1 MEIVSDGCSYSF
13 PLVRRNFPIFV
24 CIFFMIK
31 RVDRVVLGSFI
42 VPLIITFGLTS
53 FIFMMQFLWKYIDD
67 FVGKGLETSLLLKL
81 VGLFTLTIV
90 PMALPLAILLAAT
103 MVIGT
108 LGENNELTAYKT
120 GGLSLIRIMGS
131 LIVFTIFL
139 AGLAFYFSNTV
150 LPKVHLK
157 FYSLLYDIR
166 RQKPAL
172 DIKEGV
178 FYRGISGFALKI
190 QKKDPDNRTLYGIIV
205 YDHSPGRGNDN
216 VVLAEKGEIAL
227 SNAGSHL
234 ILTLYNGKQYQDVQ
248 KRNAYLAE
256 AKQEQTV
263 MEFKR
268 WRKIF
273 DLSEFK
279 MTRTD
284 QSLFKTH
291 FIMYNTRQLMQE
303 ADSVRKEMEKR
314 IAEVSV
320 NNSNYFSVLKP
331 QLDTAPIQMAA
342 LPPVIRPDDIFKRHI
357 TQQCLSNA
365 ISAQQSVSSYMQSTA
380 TELGYKE
387 ESYVNYYCEWYR
399 KFSLSFACLVL
410 LFVGGAMGAIVRK
423 GGFGTPILIAVL
435 YFVLFHVL
443 NVTGEKL
450 AKGLVIPPA
459 VGMWLSSLVLMP
471 LALFLTYKANNDS
484 VVFRSEWYSA
494 NWDRL
499 MKLLQKIF
507 AKKRAVG

>member
-1 MEIVSDGCSYSF
+1 M
-13 PLVRRNFPIFV
+13 L
-24 CIFFMIK
+24 K

-67 FVGKGLETSLLLKL
+67 FVGKGLETNLLLKL

-90 PMALPLAILLAAT
+90 PMALPLAILLAST

-120 GGLSLIRIMGS
+120 GGLSLLRTMGS

-139 AGLAFYFSNTV
+139 AFGAFYFSNNV

-157 FYSLLYDIR
+157 FYSLLFDIR
-166 RQKPAL
+166 KQKPAL

-190 QKKDPDNRTLYGIIV
+190 HHKDADNKTLYGIMV
-205 YDHSPGRGNDN
+205 YDHSQGKGNDN
-216 VVLAEKGEIAL
+216 VVLADKGDIAL
-227 SNAGSHL
+227 SNTGEHL
-234 ILTLYNGKQYQDVQ
+234 ILTLYNGKQYQDIK
-248 KRNAYLAE
+248 KRNIE
-256 AKQEQTV
+256 AGEQKSEQTI
-263 MEFKR
+263 MEFKQ

-273 DLSEFK
+273 DLREFK

-291 FIMYNTRQLMQE
+291 FIMFNASQLMHE
-303 ADSVRKEMEKR
+303 ADSCRKDIEKR
-314 IAEVSV
+314 IADTRV
-320 NNSNYFSVLKP
+320 NNAVYFSAIKKVADSIKIKNI
-331 QLDTAPIQMAA
+331 PIPAKV
-342 LPPVIRPDDIFKRHI
+342 VINDVFKRNI
-357 TQQCLSNA
+357 TQNCLSSSLSNVRSIA
-365 ISAQQSVSSYMQSTA
+365 SYEQMSVSDL
-380 TELGYKE
+380 EYKQTN
-387 ESYVNYYCEWYR
+387 YVNYYCEWYR

-410 LFVGGAMGAIVRK
+410 LFVGCSMGAIVRK
-423 GGFGTPILIAVL
+423 GGFGIPILIAVL

-450 AKGLVIPPA
+450 AKGLIIPPFA
-459 VGMWLSSLVLMP
+459 GMWLASIVLMP
-471 LALFLTYKANNDS
+471 IALYLTYKANNDS
-484 VVFRSEWYSA
+484 VLFRSEWYDRNFSKLSGFVHLISSA
-494 NWDRL
+494 L
-499 MKLLQKIF
+499 
-507 AKKRAVG
+507 RALVGA

>member
-1 MEIVSDGCSYSF
+1 MGVLQYNDYFSNVKM
-13 PLVRRNFPIFV
+13 PML
-24 CIFFMIK
+24 K

-67 FVGKGLETSLLLKL
+67 FVGKGLETSLLFRL

-90 PMALPLAILLAAT
+90 PMALPLAILLAST

-120 GGLSLIRIMGS
+120 GGLSLLRVMGS
-131 LIVFTIFL
+131 LVVFTIFL
-139 AGLAFYFSNTV
+139 AFGAFYFSNNV

-166 RQKPAL
+166 KQKPAL

-190 QKKDPDNRTLYGIIV
+190 HHKDQDNKTLYGIMV
-205 YDHSPGRGNDN
+205 YDHSQGKGNDN
-216 VVLAEKGEIAL
+216 VVLADKGDIAL
-227 SNAGSHL
+227 SNTGEHL
-234 ILTLYNGKQYQDVQ
+234 ILTLYNGKQYQDVK
-248 KRNAYLAE
+248 KRNNETEE
-256 AKQEQTV
+256 AKSEQTI
-263 MEFKR
+263 MEFKQ

-273 DLSEFK
+273 DLREFK

-291 FIMYNTRQLMQE
+291 FIMYNARQLMKE
-303 ADSVRKEMEKR
+303 ADSSRKDIEKR
-314 IAEVSV
+314 IDEIRL
-320 NNSNYFSVLKP
+320 NSSTYFSAFKKIPDSVKVKVSSIPNKP
-331 QLDTAPIQMAA
+331 
-342 LPPVIRPDDIFKRHI
+342 DINNVFKRNI
-357 TQQCLSNA
+357 TQNCLSV
-365 ISAQQSVSSYMQSTA
+365 SLSSLQGLMSYTQLSVSDLDFKQTN
-380 TELGYKE
+380 
-387 ESYVNYYCEWYR
+387 YVNYYCEWYR

-410 LFVGGAMGAIVRK
+410 LFVGCAMGAIVRK
-423 GGFGTPILIAVL
+423 GGFGMPILIAVL

-450 AKGLVIPPA
+450 AKSLVIPPFA
-459 VGMWLSSLVLMP
+459 GMWLSSLVLMP
-471 LALFLTYKANNDS
+471 VALFLTYKANNDS
-484 VVFRSEWYSA
+484 VLFRSEWYT
-494 NWDRL
+494 NIFDGIKNIIQ
-499 MKLLQKIF
+499 KLF
-507 AKKRAVG
+507 HKKVST